1 MRAELRTIF
10 ASLAR
15 ANERLVERLHIRNI
29 RGFRHFPQA
38 KLDRDIIARF
48 LLNKHGDLW
57 RYFSAGK
64 QATWTQDHPGFHSKN
79 FWLSLINWPIMSY
92 FMSYDMDTTWCPAT
106 SNKNCG
112 LALGFLTAS
121 CGESLDVSVRFE
133 ISPWERWLGVFCR
146 VFEQLIIYRSQID
159 LFIHSPAPQS
169 SSKAC
174 SVWSGLKWFEVD
186 CFTQLI
192 GRKGQVM
199 LRLWF

>member
-1 MRAELRTIF
+1 M
-10 ASLAR
+10 
-15 ANERLVERLHIRNI
+15 
-29 RGFRHFPQA
+29 P
-38 KLDRDIIARF
+38 
-48 LLNKHGDLW
+48 GDLW

-64 QATWTQDHPGFHSKN
+64 QATWTQNHPGFHSKN

-133 ISPWERWLGVFCR
+133 ISPWERWLAVFCR
-146 VFEQLIIYRSQID
+146 VFEQLIIYQSQID

-169 SSKAC
+169 SSKSC
-174 SVWSGLKWFEVD
+174 SLTPDPGYHGLKWTVLPSLLVAKVRSCCVSGFR
-186 CFTQLI
+186 FTTGFREIRSCTWYMYKSLI
-192 GRKGQVM
+192 VFYVLCKKF
-199 LRLWF
+199 LFYNL